1 MTDLFVKMLI
11 QIKGMSVERALAV
24 TQKYHT
30 PILLKIAYEENPS
43 SIGEKLLSNIKF
55 GTYGKTIGVVLSK
68 TVYQAFNKMQY

>member
-24 TQKYHT
+24 TRIYPT
-30 PILLKIAYEENPS
+30 PMMLKIAYEENPS

-55 GTYGKTIGVVLSK
+55 GTYGKSIGVVLSK
-68 TVYQAFNKMQY
+68 TIYQAFNKMQY